1 VVSPSSS
8 DLLADGWDS
17 LRALRWA
24 DARKSFEGAL
34 AIEESA
40 DALEGLSW
48 AAWWLDDGETV
59 FASRERAYHLYRAD
73 GDPASAARMAT
84 WLACDEI
91 DFNAAISVASGW
103 VQRAHRLLDPL
114 ESSPDHG
121 WLYFHEGYLAQ
132 HHGDLPLA
140 IELGARAAAIGSEFA
155 VPDLEMLGL
164 ALRGA
169 MLVHQTEVEE
179 GMRCLDEAAL
189 LALQG
194 EATNAA
200 SGTWALCFTVV
211 SCAAA
216 RDYERAF
223 EWCDR
228 ATRIAEE
235 GGSRYLVGLC
245 RADYGDVQVWRGSWP
260 EAEAILEAAIED
272 LSVSRPAKS
281 GPTMA
286 ALAEL
291 KRRQGL
297 AAEAE
302 ELLERAGP
310 SVREQLCRARLALSR
325 GESALAAERCTR
337 VLRQLPD
344 PPSLSRVPAL
354 ELLVHASI
362 ACKRLDEAAAALA
375 ELRALER
382 VVGTAPMRA
391 CTDVAEGLLAT
402 AQGEHERARSLLE
415 DAVDRFGECG
425 APYETAL
432 ARLELARVLVALGRP
447 TDAAR
452 EASAARDCLLELGA
466 EADVRTALALL
477 EGDNGARDPL
487 AGVTPRE
494 REVLVLLAEGLT
506 NRQIAERLVVSEHTV
521 HRHVTNTLRKLDL
534 PSRTA
539 AAAHAVRAG
548 LVDQPSA

>member
-1 VVSPSSS
+1 MVSPSASN
-8 DLLADGWDS
+8 LLADGWDS
-17 LRALRWA
+17 LRDLRWA
-24 DARKSFEGAL
+24 DARTSFERAL
-34 AIEESA
+34 AIQESA

-59 FASRERAYHLYRAD
+59 FASRERAYHLYRED

-103 VQRAHRLLDPL
+103 VGRAHRLLDPL
-114 ESSPDHG
+114 ERSPDHG
-121 WLYFHEGYLAQ
+121 WLDFHEGYLAR
-132 HHGDLPLA
+132 HRGELPRA
-140 IELGARAAAIGSEFA
+140 IELGGRAAAIGSEFG

-169 MLVHQTEVEE
+169 MLVFETEVEE

-272 LSVSRPAKS
+272 LSVSRPAKA
-281 GPTMA
+281 GATIA

-297 AAEAE
+297 EAEAE

-354 ELLVHASI
+354 ELLVHAAI
-362 ACKRLDEAAAALA
+362 ACNRLDEAASALA
-375 ELRALER
+375 ELRTLER
-382 VVGTAPMRA
+382 VVGTTPMRA
-391 CTDVAEGLLAT
+391 CTDVAEGLLA
-402 AQGEHERARSLLE
+402 AARGEHERARSLLE
-415 DAVDRFGECG
+415 DAIDRFGECG

-447 TDAAR
+447 ADAAR
-452 EASAARDCLLELGA
+452 EATAARDCLLELGA
-466 EADVRTALALL
+466 EADVPAALALL
-477 EGDNGARDPL
+477 EGGDGDRDAL

-539 AAAHAVRAG
+539 AAAHAVRSG
-548 LVDQPSA
+548 LVDQPPT

>member
-1 VVSPSSS
+1 VVSPSPSN
-8 DLLADGWDS
+8 LLADGWDS
-17 LRALRWA
+17 LRDLRWA
-24 DARKSFEGAL
+24 DARTSFEGAL

-40 DALEGLSW
+40 DGFEGLSW

-59 FASRERAYHLYRAD
+59 FASRERAYHLYREG

-103 VQRAHRLLDPL
+103 VGRAHRLLDPL
-114 ESSPDHG
+114 ERSTDHG
-121 WLYFHEGYLAQ
+121 WLDFHEGYLAR
-132 HHGDLPLA
+132 HRGDLPLA
-140 IELGARAAAIGSEFA
+140 IELGGRAAATGSEFG

-169 MLVHQTEVEE
+169 MLVFETEVEE

-245 RADYGDVQVWRGSWP
+245 RADYGDVQVWRGNWP

-272 LSVSRPAKS
+272 LSVSRPAKA
-281 GPTMA
+281 GATIA

-297 AAEAE
+297 EAEAE

-325 GESALAAERCTR
+325 GEAALAAERCTR

-344 PPSLSRVPAL
+344 PPSLSRAPAL
-354 ELLVHASI
+354 ELLAHAAI
-362 ACKRLDEAAAALA
+362 ACNRLDEAAAALA

-391 CTDVAEGLLAT
+391 CTDVAEGLLAA

-415 DAVDRFGECG
+415 DAIDRFGECG

-447 TDAAR
+447 ADAAR
-452 EASAARDCLLELGA
+452 EATAARDCLIELGA
-466 EADVRTALALL
+466 EADARAALAVL
-477 EGDNGARDPL
+477 EGGNGDRDPL

-548 LVDQPSA
+548 LVDQPPA

>member
-1 VVSPSSS
+1 MLSPSSN
-8 DLLADGWDS
+8 LLTDGWEA

-24 DARKSFEGAL
+24 DARTSFEGAL

-48 AAWWLDDGETV
+48 AAWWLDDGAAL
-59 FASRERAYHLYRAD
+59 FASRERAYHLYREG

-103 VQRAHRLLDPL
+103 VGRAHRLLDPL
-114 ESSPDHG
+114 DPSPDHG
-121 WLYFHEGYLAQ
+121 WLHFHEGYLAR
-132 HHGDLPLA
+132 HRDDGALA
-140 IELGARAAAIGSEFA
+140 IELGSRAAAIGSEFG

-169 MLVHQTEVEE
+169 TLVFETEVEE

-194 EATNAA
+194 EAVNAA

-211 SCAAA
+211 SCSAA

-245 RADYGDVQVWRGSWP
+245 RADYGDVHVWRGSWP

-272 LSVSRPAKS
+272 LSVSRPAKA
-281 GPTMA
+281 GATIA

-291 KRRQGL
+291 KRRQGQD
-297 AAEAE
+297 AEAE
-302 ELLERAGP
+302 ELLERAGS

-325 GESALAAERCTR
+325 GEAALAAERCMR

-344 PPSLSRVPAL
+344 PPSLRRAPAL
-354 ELLVHASI
+354 ELLVHAAI
-362 ACKRLDEAAAALA
+362 ACGRLGEAETALE
-375 ELRALER
+375 ELRALEQ
-382 VVGTAPMRA
+382 VVGTVPMRA
-391 CTDVAEGLLAT
+391 CTDVAEGLLA
-402 AQGEHERARSLLE
+402 AARGEHEHARSLLE
-415 DAVDRFGECG
+415 DAVDRFGDCG

-432 ARLELARVLVALGRP
+432 ARIELARVLTALGRP

-452 EASAARDCLLELGA
+452 EATAARECLLELGA
-466 EADVRTALALL
+466 EADARAALALL
-477 EGDNGARDPL
+477 EQDNGDGDLL

-494 REVLVLLAEGLT
+494 RQVLVLLAEGLT

-534 PSRTA
+534 PSRSA

-548 LVDQPSA
+548 LADQPPA